1 VKSRSRALKPE
12 IVSQSPLWQRA
23 ANVRS
28 AIRAALNACADS
40 LPNGGARE
48 VTVVLTDDAAIRVL
62 NRQWRGFDKPT
73 NVLSFPGIDGT
84 HLGDIVIAYETMA
97 REAETDNKRFADH
110 LAHMAIHGLLHL
122 AGFDH
127 ETAKDAKKMEQR
139 EREILATLGIADPYA
154 QAPATRAPKR
164 KRVSRATKPRSK

>member
-1 VKSRSRALKPE
+1 VKSRSRAPKPE
-12 IVSQSPLWQRA
+12 IVIQSTHWKRV
-23 ANVRS
+23 ANVRA
-28 AIRAALNACADS
+28 AIRTALGACTDA
-40 LPNGGARE
+40 LPAGGARD
-48 VTVVLTDDAAIRVL
+48 VTVVLTDDAAIRIL

-73 NVLSFPGIDGT
+73 NVLSFPGIDDT

-154 QAPATRAPKR
+154 EAPAPRAPKR
-164 KRVSRATKPRSK
+164 KRVSRAAKPRSK